1 MHRPP
6 IKSQNASFH
15 LSFAVLVDPQLFHP
29 VGISEGVQSVLAGGH
44 AWTDHRDHAR
54 PRLRVLS
61 DTLRWTLVVRMVMNI
76 IIGGI
81 IVGRDDTKWPKWIRM
96 MLTLSPMKES
106 LSTWVSLDARNG
118 R

>member
-6 IKSQNASFH
+6 IKSQNASLY

-54 PRLRVLS
+54 PRLGVLS
-61 DTLRWTLVVRMVMNI
+61 DTLWWTLVVRMLMNI

-81 IVGRDDTKWPKWIRM
+81 IVGDDTKWIKVRIV
-96 MLTLSPMKES
+96 LTLSPMKES
-106 LSTWVSLDARNG
+106 LSTWVNLDARNG